1 MPPARTSSRGFS
13 LVEIVILLA
22 VLSILAS
29 AVLPAFFRST
39 ARLRLSLAAR
49 EVASVLRVA
58 RLYAVRHN
66 AKVAVKFTTES
77 NGRVTFSIFRDG
89 DGDGV
94 RNRDIDAGTD
104 LRLTAPR
111 RLAHL
116 GSAIRF
122 GFPVGAAP
130 RDPSTGRPMTRLE
143 DPIRFNRSDLA
154 SFSPMGAATPGS
166 VYLSDQRSNLVVV
179 RVTSRT
185 GRVRVLRYDYE
196 TEVWSPM

>member
-1 MPPARTSSRGFS
+1 M
-13 LVEIVILLA
+13 LA
-22 VLSILAS
+22 VLSIFVS
-29 AVLPAFFRST
+29 AVLPALFRST

-49 EVASVLRVA
+49 EVAGVLRVA
-58 RLYAVRHN
+58 RLYAVRYN
-66 AKVAVKFTTES
+66 AKVAVKFTTGS
-77 NGRVTFSIFRDG
+77 DGMVTFSLFRDG
-89 DGDGV
+89 DDDGV

-122 GFPVGAAP
+122 DFPVGVPP
-130 RDPSTGRPMTRLE
+130 RHPSTGRPMARLD

-166 VYLSDQRSNLVVV
+166 VYISDQRSNLIVV

-185 GRVRVLRYDYE
+185 GRVRLLRYDYE